1 MTCRVEGLDGS
12 GSGDHP
18 VYGLRLRGEYTAG
31 PRLEATMPSL
41 LRESSRCPPGDGYP
55 GSPGLSTCT
64 DSASASIRGQSHN
77 CGMYS
82 RSAHFRAWSA

>member
-1 MTCRVEGLDGS
+1 MRVRYS
-12 GSGDHP
+12 RNAFSSQ
-18 VYGLRLRGEYTAG
+18 GEYTAG
-31 PRLEATMPSL
+31 PRLEATLPSL
-41 LRESSRCPPGDGYP
+41 LQESSRGSPRGGYP
-55 GSPGLSTCT
+55 RAPGLSTCT